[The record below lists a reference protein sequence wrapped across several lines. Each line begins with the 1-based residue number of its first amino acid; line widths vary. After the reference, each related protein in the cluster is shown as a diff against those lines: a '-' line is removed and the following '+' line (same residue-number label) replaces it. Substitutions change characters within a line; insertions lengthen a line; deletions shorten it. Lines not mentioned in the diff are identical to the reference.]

1 MDREFTANSQ
11 FPMPDSEL
19 SHADR
24 TLRGLRHIGSARLV
38 TQLITW
44 GFTAVTIHLLQPRD
58 YGLIAMAGIVTTLAQ
73 LLMDGGLS
81 EVLIGQRELPA
92 VMEGAAT
99 SAVLL
104 VSAALAAIVIAI
116 APFVTEFFRSPPLK
130 AILDVSAFYLPLAAL
145 AVVPM
150 ASLSKHMRF
159 DRIALAQTI
168 GSVVQGASTLGLAYS
183 GEGYWALII
192 GNFIGTALR
201 IGLLWASLEHKP
213 VPNLRLSILRP
224 LLRNSAHMVGQR
236 LTYFSIDNF
245 DIFLLSRFGG
255 PIVLGPYSVARTLSY
270 SALNQI
276 SGIVNQV
283 AVPAF
288 AAKTDTE
295 AQLRGMLFVISLA
308 AATLFPLF
316 WIMSVASPVGLPL
329 VFGARW
335 SNLVVPFL
343 AFTAILPLR
352 GIYALVNASLI
363 GTGRTGT
370 TFWNTLI
377 WAAVMIP
384 LMLLGL
390 AKGAD
395 GVALSWTVG
404 FPLVFCV
411 TARRIS
417 RDLSARVAT
426 LLKPM
431 LIPAACAGASAAIS
445 EAALLCVASHVGPSH
460 AAQSALVAWQ
470 CSIAAVCYWLFLRT
484 FGRAQHMHTLTI
496 IRRLVR
502 V

>member
-1 MDREFTANSQ
+1 MA
-11 FPMPDSEL
+11 DSEL

-38 TQLITW
+38 TQLVTW

-92 VMEGAAT
+92 ALQGAAI

-104 VSAALAAIVIAI
+104 VSAALATIVIGI
-116 APFVTEFFRSPPLK
+116 APPVSMFFRSPPLR

-145 AVVPM
+145 EVVPM
-150 ASLSKHMRF
+150 ACLSKLMRF

-168 GSVVQGASTLGLAYS
+168 GSVVQGASTLGLAYA

-192 GNFIGTALR
+192 GNFIGTGLR
-201 IGLLWASLEHKP
+201 IGLLWLSLERKP

-224 LLRNSAHMVGQR
+224 LMRNSGHMIGQR

-288 AAKTDTE
+288 AAKPDTDE
-295 AQLRGMLFVISLA
+295 QLRGMLFVISLA

-316 WIMSVASPVGLPL
+316 WIMSVASPIGLPL
-329 VFGARW
+329 VFGTRW
-335 SNLVVPFL
+335 NKLVVPFL
-343 AFTAILPLR
+343 AFTAVLPLR
-352 GIYALVNASLI
+352 GIYALVNASLV

-370 TFWNTLI
+370 TFRNTLI
-377 WAAVMIP
+377 WAAIIIP

-390 AKGAD
+390 AKGAN

-404 FPLVFCV
+404 FPFVFYV
-411 TARRIS
+411 TARRIA
-417 RDLSARVAT
+417 RDLSTRVAT

-431 LIPAACAGASAAIS
+431 LIPAICAGASAVIA
-445 EAALLCVASHVGPSH
+445 EAAVLCAANHVGGSHV
-460 AAQSALVAWQ
+460 ARFALVASQ
-470 CSIAAVCYWLFLRT
+470 CLLAGVCYWLLLRT
-484 FGRAQHMHTLTI
+484 LGRAQHDHTLTI
-496 IRRLVR
+496 IRRLAR
-502 V
+502 A